1 MGGGAGGLS
10 TAFKQGIFDVFR
22 ILDARKDGEEV
33 SEVIASGRLPN
44 LGELVRTSVL
54 PVATLGA
61 YNVDLAAPLV
71 TSQTSSGSEN
81 VM

>member
-1 MGGGAGGLS
+1 MSGGGLQ
-10 TAFKQGIFDVFR
+10 K
-22 ILDARKDGEEV
+22 
-33 SEVIASGRLPN
+33 EVIASGRLPN
-44 LGELVRTSVL
+44 LGELVQTSVGELVQTSVL